1 MYAIIESGG
10 KQRRVSPGALVALE
24 RIEGEAG
31 SLLSAFLGFHD
42 GGDRMYAIIESGG
55 KQRRV
60 SPGGLV
66 TLEKL
71 DGEAGSQVELSKVL
85 LVADGDQVRVGA
97 PYLQGARVMSE
108 IVRQGRGPKITVF
121 KFKRRKRY
129 RRTQGHRQAQTTVR
143 IKEIRV

>member
-1 MYAIIESGG
+1 
-10 KQRRVSPGALVALE
+10 V
-24 RIEGEAG
+24 
-31 SLLSAFLGFHD
+31 
-42 GGDRMYAIIESGG
+42 YAIIESGG

-66 TLEKL
+66 TLEKI

-85 LVADGDQVRVGA
+85 LVADGDQVRVGT
-97 PYLQGARVMSE
+97 PYLQGARVMTE

-143 IKEIRV
+143 ITEIRA

>member
-31 SLLSAFLGFHD
+31 S
-42 GGDRMYAIIESGG
+42 
-55 KQRRV
+55 
-60 SPGGLV
+60 
-66 TLEKL
+66 
-71 DGEAGSQVELSKVL
+71 QVELSKVL
-85 LVADGDQVRVGA
+85 LVADGEQIRVGA
-97 PYLQGARVMSE
+97 PYVQGATVMTE
-108 IVRQGRGPKITVF
+108 IVRQGRAPKITVF

-143 IKEIRV
+143 ITEIRV

>member
-10 KQRRVSPGALVALE
+10 KQRRVSPGALV
-24 RIEGEAG
+24 
-31 SLLSAFLGFHD
+31 
-42 GGDRMYAIIESGG
+42 
-55 KQRRV
+55 
-60 SPGGLV
+60 
-66 TLEKL
+66 TLEKI

-85 LVADGDQVRVGA
+85 LVADGDQVRVGT
-97 PYLQGARVMSE
+97 PYLQGARVMTE

-143 IKEIRV
+143 ITDIRV

>member
-1 MYAIIESGG
+1 VYAIIESGG
-10 KQRRVSPGALVALE
+10 KQQRVTPGDVVALE

-31 SLLSAFLGFHD
+31 SQ
-42 GGDRMYAIIESGG
+42 I
-55 KQRRV
+55 
-60 SPGGLV
+60 
-66 TLEKL
+66 
-71 DGEAGSQVELSKVL
+71 ELSKVL
-85 LVADGDQVRVGA
+85 LVADGDQVKVGT
-97 PYLQGARVMSE
+97 PYLQGASVLSE